1 MRLDPHSH
9 SDSEQ
14 AQTRS
19 LGLRL
24 EVDFAARSVRSD
36 AVLRFRQP
44 SRGPLDLDTRDLRI
58 ESVQSL
64 AGDPLKHELGPSD
77 PVLGSRLR
85 IALPEGAA
93 GVRIRSAS
101 SPQASALQW
110 LDAAQTA
117 SRKPFLFTQ
126 CQPIHARSILPLQD
140 TPRVRVTIDE
150 ARFEVPGDLR
160 ALMAG
165 AAVAVSAV
173 SSQTFSAV
181 TAVTA
186 VSSQTFSMPQPIP
199 PYLFAFAVG
208 DLVERPI
215 SARCSVW
222 AERPLADDAAF
233 ELADLEATLRAAE
246 QLFGPYDWDRADLL
260 VMPPSFPYG
269 GMENPRLTFLTPSLL
284 AGDRSLVN
292 VVAHELAH
300 AWTGN
305 LVTNAN
311 ANHFWLNE
319 GFTVYAE
326 RRILEAMYGR
336 ETSELFAAIGRHDLA
351 VALERFSKRP
361 ELTRLRTDL
370 QGLHPDEAY
379 SSVPYEKGYLFLR
392 RLEELAGRARWDGFL
407 RSYLSRFRFQSIE
420 TDQFLS
426 ALDELLPGLA
436 AQAGAERWI
445 DGPGLPADAPQPISA
460 RLSELQRIARSGSLP
475 GLLAPT
481 ELLVY
486 LQALPQPAEPKLL
499 AALDAQF
506 GLSVRRSLELRHT
519 FVLAQLRAGLPE
531 AVEGMRR
538 VVSESGRMKYLKP
551 LYGELAKRDRAA
563 AQRMYEELRPGYHP
577 IAREV
582 IEGMLT
588 GAV

>member
-1 MRLDPHSH
+1 MARLDPHSYAD
-9 SDSEQ
+9 SDQ
-14 AQTRS
+14 PQTRS
-19 LGLRL
+19 LDLRL
-24 EVDFAARSVRSD
+24 AVDFAAHTVRSE
-36 AVLRFRQP
+36 VRLHFREAAP
-44 SRGPLDLDTRDLRI
+44 SGPIDLDTRDLDI
-58 ESVQSL
+58 ETVEGL
-64 AGDPLKHELGPSD
+64 GGEALKHELFAAD
-77 PVLGSRLR
+77 PILGSRLR
-85 IALPEGAA
+85 IELPSGTTA
-93 GVRIRSAS
+93 VRIRCAS
-101 SPQASALQW
+101 SPRAMALQW

-117 SRKPFLFTQ
+117 SGKPFLFTQ

-140 TPRVRVTIDE
+140 TPRVRITVDK
-150 ARFEVPGDLR
+150 ARFDVPFDLR

-165 AAVAVSAV
+165 APIDR
-173 SSQTFSAV
+173 QTFA
-181 TAVTA
+181 
-186 VSSQTFSMPQPIP
+186 MPQPIP

-215 SARCSVW
+215 SPRCSVW
-222 AERPLADDAAF
+222 AERPIADAAAF
-233 ELADLEATLRAAE
+233 ELGDVETTLRAAE
-246 QLFGPYDWDRADLL
+246 ELFGPYDWDRADLL

-269 GMENPRLTFLTPSLL
+269 GMENPRLTFVTPSLL
-284 AGDRSLVN
+284 AGDKSLVN

-326 RRILEAMYGR
+326 RRILEAMHGR
-336 ETSELFAAIGRHDLA
+336 ETSELHAAIGRHDLS
-351 VALERFSKRP
+351 VALERFASRP

-370 QGLHPDEAY
+370 RGQHPDEAY

-392 RLEELAGRARWDGFL
+392 RLEELAGRPAWDRFL
-407 RSYLSRFRFQSIE
+407 RTYLARFRFQSIE

-426 ALDELLPGLA
+426 CLEELLPGLA
-436 AQAGAERWI
+436 SRAGASRWI
-445 DGPGLPADAPQPISA
+445 DSSGLPPDAPEAVSA
-460 RLSELQRIARSGSLP
+460 RLTGLQRLARAGSLP

-486 LQALPQPAEPKLL
+486 LQALPQPAGARLL

-506 GLSVRRSLELRHT
+506 GLSVRTSLELRHT

-531 AVEGMRR
+531 AVEGLRR
-538 VVSESGRMKYLKP
+538 VVRETGRMKYLKP
-551 LYGELAKRDRAA
+551 LYLELSKRDLPA
-563 AQRMYEELRPGYHP
+563 AQRIYAEYRAGYHP

-582 IEGMLT
+582 IESMLS
-588 GAV
+588 AA